1 MYPLLAAAGAVC
13 TWCTDIHVVHDL
25 HTSKTPICM
34 QCGDKLKEGV
44 YRTDNGVKQVD
55 SSAKIDKPTGVVR
68 ECRLECREPYVLGS
82 STWTAFVKPRTF
94 DLSHSRAIGLD
105 LAAL

>member
-1 MYPLLAAAGAVC
+1 M
-13 TWCTDIHVVHDL
+13 VHDL
-25 HTSKTPICM
+25 YTSKTAICM
-34 QCGDKLKEGV
+34 QCGNKLKEGV
-44 YRTDNGVKQVD
+44 CRTDSRVKQVD

-68 ECRLECREPYVLGS
+68 ECRPECQEPCMLGS

-94 DLSHSRAIGLD
+94 DLSHSVIVGLD